1 MERYSRQ
8 IFLFGSHGQEKLFAA
23 KVLVIGAGG
32 LGSPASLYLAAAGV
46 SIADYLTQENFDAR
60 KVAVEVNEEIVPKN
74 KFAEV
79 ILQDGDVVEIIS
91 FMGGG

>member
-1 MERYSRQ
+1 MLK
-8 IFLFGSHGQEKLFAA
+8 INGKL
-23 KVLVIGAGG
+23 VE
-32 LGSPASLYLAAAGV
+32 AAGLT
-46 SIADYLTQENFDAR
+46 IAEYLTKENFDAR

-74 KFAEV
+74 NFAAT

>member
-1 MERYSRQ
+1 M
-8 IFLFGSHGQEKLFAA
+8 IKINGKL
-23 KVLVIGAGG
+23 IE
-32 LGSPASLYLAAAGV
+32 AAGM
-46 SIADYLTQENFDAR
+46 SIAEYLTKENFDAR
-60 KVAVEVNEEIVPKN
+60 KIAVEINEEIVPKN

>member
-1 MERYSRQ
+1 MLK
-8 IFLFGSHGQEKLFAA
+8 INGQSVE
-23 KVLVIGAGG
+23 
-32 LGSPASLYLAAAGV
+32 AAG
-46 SIADYLTQENFDAR
+46 ITIEEYLNKENFDAR

-79 ILQDGDVVEIIS
+79 ILRDGDVVEVIS

>member
-1 MERYSRQ
+1 MLK
-8 IFLFGSHGQEKLFAA
+8 INGKL
-23 KVLVIGAGG
+23 VV
-32 LGSPASLYLAAAGV
+32 AAGLT
-46 SIADYLTQENFDAR
+46 IAEYLTKENFDAR

-74 KFAEV
+74 NFAAT

>member
-1 MERYSRQ
+1 MLK
-8 IFLFGSHGQEKLFAA
+8 INGKL
-23 KVLVIGAGG
+23 IE
-32 LGSPASLYLAAAGV
+32 AAG
-46 SIADYLTQENFDAR
+46 ITIEEYLNKKNFDVR

-79 ILQDGDVVEIIS
+79 ILRDGDVVEIIS

>member
-1 MERYSRQ
+1 MLK
-8 IFLFGSHGQEKLFAA
+8 INGKLIEAE
-23 KVLVIGAGG
+23 
-32 LGSPASLYLAAAGV
+32 GV

>member
-1 MERYSRQ
+1 MLKINGNSVE
-8 IFLFGSHGQEKLFAA
+8 
-23 KVLVIGAGG
+23 
-32 LGSPASLYLAAAGV
+32 AAGM
-46 SIADYLTQENFDAR
+46 SIAEYLTKENFDSR

-74 KFAEV
+74 NFAEV

>member
-1 MERYSRQ
+1 MLK
-8 IFLFGSHGQEKLFAA
+8 INGKL
-23 KVLVIGAGG
+23 IE
-32 LGSPASLYLAAAGV
+32 AAG
-46 SIADYLTQENFDAR
+46 ITIEEYLNKKNFDAR

-74 KFAEV
+74 KFAEM

>member
-1 MERYSRQ
+1 MLK
-8 IFLFGSHGQEKLFAA
+8 INGQSVE
-23 KVLVIGAGG
+23 
-32 LGSPASLYLAAAGV
+32 AAG
-46 SIADYLTQENFDAR
+46 ITIEEYLNKENFDAR

-79 ILQDGDVVEIIS
+79 ILRDGDVVEIIS